1 MPRKE
6 KKEMTHK
13 NQRESAS
20 KKHILGFARYWHSK
34 SFLISSIGASAII
47 ATILLMMKYP
57 LAINVPIARF
67 ILYSMTMML
76 PTLVVSAISYPLKIA
91 VSETSY
97 LFTTFTLYFVIFY
110 ATLHF
115 YRKQDTREKKIR
127 YILMVMVYTL
137 IFLVASVAYLMKS
150 FYG

>member
-1 MPRKE
+1 M
-6 KKEMTHK
+6 KKTAKKVAIHK
-13 NQRESAS
+13 NHRDENS
-20 KKHILGFARYWHSK
+20 KKSLTIYWHTK
-34 SFLISSIGASAII
+34 TFLISFIASSAIV
-47 ATILLMMKYP
+47 ATILLMTKYP

-67 ILYSMTMML
+67 LLYSMTMML

-91 VSETSY
+91 VSETAY
-97 LFTTFTLYFVIFY
+97 LFVTFILYFLILY
-110 ATLHF
+110 ATFHF

-127 YILMVMVYTL
+127 YIMMVMVYSL